1 MLISGGQPMSDVISI
16 SILKFFAELNDP
28 RQTAKVLYPLP
39 EIILVAL
46 CAAMCGADSFVEMEE
61 FGNAKLDFLRSI
73 LPFENG
79 IPSHDTFGAV
89 FANLD
94 SKQFNKIFI
103 KWVLSLQKELPKF
116 VAIDGKTVRRS
127 MNGDIP
133 PIHIVSAWSSD
144 QRLVLGQIK
153 TKMKSN
159 EVTAIPELL
168 SMLSLKGSI
177 VSIDAIGCQKN
188 IAKKIVEKK
197 ADYLLA
203 VKNNQHKLYR
213 DIDILFSS
221 IDSKTFPME
230 SHEYKTIDKAHG
242 RLETRTYSLLNDI
255 RFLSIGDDW
264 QKLQSIGRVQRICEI
279 GTKTSEE
286 TRYYISSKN
295 FEVQDF
301 ADAVRGHWGIE
312 NSLHW
317 VMDIVFRDDDCR
329 AREKN
334 ASANFVTLKHIT
346 LNMLKSLP
354 LKKSMRVRRKRAGWD
369 DVFLY
374 EALQAAPAS

>member
-1 MLISGGQPMSDVISI
+1 MSDIISI
-16 SILKFFAELNDP
+16 SILKFFTELNDP

-46 CAAMCGADSFVEMEE
+46 CAAICGADSFVEMEE
-61 FGNAKLDFLRSI
+61 FGNAKLDFLRKI
-73 LPFENG
+73 LPFKNG

-89 FANLD
+89 FANID
-94 SKQFNKIFI
+94 SKQFNNIFI
-103 KWVLSLQKELPKF
+103 KWVLSLQKEIPKL

-144 QRLVLGQIK
+144 QRLVLGQLK
-153 TKMKSN
+153 TRKKSN
-159 EVTAIPELL
+159 ELTAIPELL
-168 SMLSLKGSI
+168 SMLSLKGAT
-177 VSIDAIGCQKN
+177 VSIDAMGCQKS
-188 IAKKIVEKK
+188 IAEKIIEKK

-203 VKNNQHKLYR
+203 VKNNQPKLYK

-221 IDSKTFPME
+221 IDSKTFPVE
-230 SHEYKTIDKAHG
+230 IPEYQTIDKSHG
-242 RLETRTYSLLNDI
+242 RLETRTYSIFKDI
-255 RFLSIGDDW
+255 QLMTTGDLW
-264 QKLQSIGRVQRICEI
+264 PKLQSIGRVQRICEN
-279 GTKTSEE
+279 GKRKSEE

-317 VMDIVFRDDDCR
+317 VMDVVFRDDECR

-354 LKKSMRVRRKRAGWD
+354 VKKSMRVRRKRAGWD
-369 DVFLY
+369 ETFLY
-374 EALQAAPAS
+374 EALLATPAS

>member
-1 MLISGGQPMSDVISI
+1 MSDIISI
-16 SILKFFAELNDP
+16 SILKFFTELNDP

-46 CAAMCGADSFVEMEE
+46 CAAICGADSFVEMEE
-61 FGNAKLDFLRSI
+61 FGNAKLDFLRKI
-73 LPFENG
+73 LPFKNG

-89 FANLD
+89 FANID
-94 SKQFNKIFI
+94 SKQFNNIFI
-103 KWVLSLQKELPKF
+103 KWVLSLQKEIPKL

-144 QRLVLGQIK
+144 QRLVLGQLK
-153 TKMKSN
+153 TRKKSN
-159 EVTAIPELL
+159 ELTAIPELL
-168 SMLSLKGSI
+168 SMLSLKGAT
-177 VSIDAIGCQKN
+177 VSIDAMGCQKS
-188 IAKKIVEKK
+188 IAEKIIEKK

-203 VKNNQHKLYR
+203 VKNNQPKLYK

-221 IDSKTFPME
+221 IDSKTFPVE
-230 SHEYKTIDKAHG
+230 IPEYQTIDKSHG
-242 RLETRTYSLLNDI
+242 RLETRTYSIFKDI
-255 RFLSIGDDW
+255 QLMTTGDLW
-264 QKLQSIGRVQRICEI
+264 PELQSIGRVQRICEN
-279 GTKTSEE
+279 GKRKSEE

-317 VMDIVFRDDDCR
+317 VMDVVFRDDECR

-354 LKKSMRVRRKRAGWD
+354 VKKSMRVRRKRAGWD
-369 DVFLY
+369 ETFLY
-374 EALQAAPAS
+374 EALLATPAS

>member
-1 MLISGGQPMSDVISI
+1 MSDIISI
-16 SILKFFAELNDP
+16 SILKFFTELNDP

-39 EIILVAL
+39 KIILVAL
-46 CAAMCGADSFVEMEE
+46 CAAICGADSFVEMEE
-61 FGNAKLDFLRSI
+61 FGNAKLDFLRKI
-73 LPFENG
+73 LPFKNG

-89 FANLD
+89 FANID
-94 SKQFNKIFI
+94 SKQFNNIFI
-103 KWVLSLQKELPKF
+103 KWVLSLQKEIPKL

-144 QRLVLGQIK
+144 QRLVLGQLK
-153 TKMKSN
+153 TRKKSN
-159 EVTAIPELL
+159 ELTAIPELL
-168 SMLSLKGSI
+168 SMLSLKGAT
-177 VSIDAIGCQKN
+177 VSIDAMGCQKS
-188 IAKKIVEKK
+188 IAEKIIEKK

-203 VKNNQHKLYR
+203 VKNNQPKLYK

-221 IDSKTFPME
+221 IDSDTFPVE
-230 SHEYKTIDKAHG
+230 IPEYQTIDKSHG
-242 RLETRTYSLLNDI
+242 RLETRTYSIFKDI
-255 RFLSIGDDW
+255 QLMTTADIW
-264 QKLQSIGRVQRICEI
+264 PKLQSIGRVQRICES
-279 GTKTSEE
+279 GKRKTEE

-317 VMDIVFRDDDCR
+317 VMDVVFRDDECR

-354 LKKSMRVRRKRAGWD
+354 VKKSMRVRRKRAGWD
-369 DVFLY
+369 ETFLY
-374 EALQAAPAS
+374 EALLATPAS

>member
-1 MLISGGQPMSDVISI
+1 MSDIISI
-16 SILKFFAELNDP
+16 SILKFFTELNDP

-46 CAAMCGADSFVEMEE
+46 CAAICGADSFVEMEE
-61 FGNAKLDFLRSI
+61 FGNAKLDFLRKI
-73 LPFENG
+73 LPFKNG

-89 FANLD
+89 FANID
-94 SKQFNKIFI
+94 SKQFNNIFI
-103 KWVLSLQKELPKF
+103 KWVLSLQKEIPKL

-144 QRLVLGQIK
+144 QRLVLGQLK
-153 TKMKSN
+153 TRKKSN
-159 EVTAIPELL
+159 ELTAIPELL
-168 SMLSLKGSI
+168 SMLSLKGAT
-177 VSIDAIGCQKN
+177 VSIDAMGCQKS
-188 IAKKIVEKK
+188 IAEKIIEKK

-203 VKNNQHKLYR
+203 VKNNQPKLYK

-221 IDSKTFPME
+221 IDSDTFPVE
-230 SHEYKTIDKAHG
+230 IPEYQTIDKSHG
-242 RLETRTYSLLNDI
+242 RLETRTYSIFKDI
-255 RFLSIGDDW
+255 QLMTTADIW
-264 QKLQSIGRVQRICEI
+264 PNLQSIGRVQRICES
-279 GTKTSEE
+279 GKRKTEE

-317 VMDIVFRDDDCR
+317 VMDVVFRDDECR

-354 LKKSMRVRRKRAGWD
+354 VKKSMRVRRKRAGWD
-369 DVFLY
+369 ETFLY
-374 EALQAAPAS
+374 EALLATPAS

>member
-1 MLISGGQPMSDVISI
+1 MSDIISI
-16 SILKFFAELNDP
+16 SILKFFTELNDP

-46 CAAMCGADSFVEMEE
+46 CAAICGADSFVEMEE
-61 FGNAKLDFLRSI
+61 FGNAKLDFLRKI
-73 LPFENG
+73 LPFKNG

-89 FANLD
+89 FANID
-94 SKQFNKIFI
+94 SKQFNNIFI
-103 KWVLSLQKELPKF
+103 KWVLSLQKEIPKL

-144 QRLVLGQIK
+144 QRLVLGQLK
-153 TKMKSN
+153 TRKKSN
-159 EVTAIPELL
+159 ELTAIPELL
-168 SMLSLKGSI
+168 SMLSLKGAT
-177 VSIDAIGCQKN
+177 VSIDAMGCQKS
-188 IAKKIVEKK
+188 IAEKIIEKK

-203 VKNNQHKLYR
+203 VKNNQPKLYK

-221 IDSKTFPME
+221 IDSDTFPVE
-230 SHEYKTIDKAHG
+230 IPEYQTIDKSHG
-242 RLETRTYSLLNDI
+242 RLETRTYSIFKDI
-255 RFLSIGDDW
+255 QLMTTADIW
-264 QKLQSIGRVQRICEI
+264 PKLQSIGRVQRICES
-279 GTKTSEE
+279 GKRKSKE

-317 VMDIVFRDDDCR
+317 VMDVVFRDDECR

-354 LKKSMRVRRKRAGWD
+354 VKKSMRVRRKRAGWD
-369 DVFLY
+369 ETFLY
-374 EALQAAPAS
+374 EALLATPAS

>member
-1 MLISGGQPMSDVISI
+1 MPDIISI
-16 SILKFFAELNDP
+16 AILRFFAELNDP

-46 CAAMCGADSFVEMEE
+46 CAAICGADSFVEMEE
-61 FGNAKLDFLRSI
+61 FGNAKLDFLRTI
-73 LPFENG
+73 LPFKNG

-94 SKQFNKIFI
+94 SKQFNEIFV
-103 KWVLSLQKELPKF
+103 KWVLSLQKEIPKL

-153 TKMKSN
+153 TKRKSN
-159 EVTAIPELL
+159 EITAIPELL
-168 SMLSLKGSI
+168 SMLSIKGAT
-177 VSIDAIGCQKN
+177 VSIDAMGCQKI
-188 IAKKIVEKK
+188 IAEKIVEKK

-203 VKNNQHKLYR
+203 VKNNQPNLYK

-221 IDSKTFPME
+221 VDCGILPVE
-230 SHEYKTIDKAHG
+230 SQEYQTIDKAHG
-242 RLETRTYSLLNDI
+242 RLETRTYSLLN
-255 RFLSIGDDW
+255 SIQLLPSGEHW
-264 QKLQSIGRVQRICEI
+264 PKLQSIGRVQRICEI
-279 GTKTSEE
+279 GTKKSEE

-301 ADAVRGHWGIE
+301 SDAVRGHWGIE

-317 VMDIVFRDDDCR
+317 VMDIVFRDDEC
-329 AREKN
+329 
-334 ASANFVTLKHIT
+334 
-346 LNMLKSLP
+346 
-354 LKKSMRVRRKRAGWD
+354 
-369 DVFLY
+369 
-374 EALQAAPAS
+374 

>member
-1 MLISGGQPMSDVISI
+1 MSDIISI
-16 SILKFFAELNDP
+16 SILKFFTELNDP

-46 CAAMCGADSFVEMEE
+46 CAAICGADSFVEMEE
-61 FGNAKLDFLRSI
+61 FGNAKLDFLRKI
-73 LPFENG
+73 LPFKNG

-89 FANLD
+89 FANID
-94 SKQFNKIFI
+94 SKQFNNIFI
-103 KWVLSLQKELPKF
+103 KWVLSLQKEIPKL

-144 QRLVLGQIK
+144 QRLVLGQLK
-153 TKMKSN
+153 TRKKSN
-159 EVTAIPELL
+159 ELTAIPELL
-168 SMLSLKGSI
+168 SMLSLKGAT
-177 VSIDAIGCQKN
+177 VSIDAMGCQKS
-188 IAKKIVEKK
+188 IAEKIIEKK

-203 VKNNQHKLYR
+203 VKNNQPKLYK

-221 IDSKTFPME
+221 IDSDTFPVE
-230 SHEYKTIDKAHG
+230 IPEYQTIDKSHG
-242 RLETRTYSLLNDI
+242 RLETRTYSIFKDI
-255 RFLSIGDDW
+255 QLMTTADIW
-264 QKLQSIGRVQRICEI
+264 PKLQSIGRVQRICES
-279 GTKTSEE
+279 GKRKTEE

-317 VMDIVFRDDDCR
+317 VMDVVFRDDECR

-354 LKKSMRVRRKRAGWD
+354 VKKSMRVRRKRAGWD
-369 DVFLY
+369 ETFLY
-374 EALQAAPAS
+374 EALLATPAS

>member
-1 MLISGGQPMSDVISI
+1 MSDSISI
-16 SILKFFAELNDP
+16 SILKFFTELNDP

-46 CAAMCGADSFVEMEE
+46 CAAICGADSFVEMEE
-61 FGNAKLDFLRSI
+61 FGNAKLDFLRKI
-73 LPFENG
+73 LPFKNG

-89 FANLD
+89 FANID
-94 SKQFNKIFI
+94 SKQFNNIFI
-103 KWVLSLQKELPKF
+103 KWVLSLQKEIPKL

-144 QRLVLGQIK
+144 QRLVLGQLK
-153 TKMKSN
+153 TRKKSN
-159 EVTAIPELL
+159 ELTAIPELL
-168 SMLSLKGSI
+168 SMLSLKGAT
-177 VSIDAIGCQKN
+177 VSIDAMGCQKS
-188 IAKKIVEKK
+188 IAEKIIEKK

-203 VKNNQHKLYR
+203 VKNNQPKLYK

-221 IDSKTFPME
+221 IDSDTFPVE
-230 SHEYKTIDKAHG
+230 IPEYQTIDKSHG
-242 RLETRTYSLLNDI
+242 RLETRTYSIFKDI
-255 RFLSIGDDW
+255 QLMTTGDLW
-264 QKLQSIGRVQRICEI
+264 PKLQSIGRVQRICES
-279 GTKTSEE
+279 GKRKTEE

-317 VMDIVFRDDDCR
+317 VMDVVFRDDECR

-354 LKKSMRVRRKRAGWD
+354 VKKSMRVRRKRAGWD
-369 DVFLY
+369 ETFLY
-374 EALQAAPAS
+374 EALLATPAS

>member
-1 MLISGGQPMSDVISI
+1 MSDIISI
-16 SILKFFAELNDP
+16 SILKFFTELNDP

-46 CAAMCGADSFVEMEE
+46 CAAICGADSFVEMEE
-61 FGNAKLDFLRSI
+61 FGNAKLDFLRKI
-73 LPFENG
+73 LPFKNG

-89 FANLD
+89 FANID
-94 SKQFNKIFI
+94 SKQFNNIFI
-103 KWVLSLQKELPKF
+103 KWVLSLQKEIPKL

-144 QRLVLGQIK
+144 QRLVLGQLK
-153 TKMKSN
+153 TRKKSN
-159 EVTAIPELL
+159 ELTAIPELL
-168 SMLSLKGSI
+168 SMLSLKGAT
-177 VSIDAIGCQKN
+177 VSIDAMGCQKS
-188 IAKKIVEKK
+188 IAEKIIEKK
-197 ADYLLA
+197 SDYLLA
-203 VKNNQHKLYR
+203 VKNNQPKLYK

-221 IDSKTFPME
+221 IDSDTFPVE
-230 SHEYKTIDKAHG
+230 IPEYQTIDKSHG
-242 RLETRTYSLLNDI
+242 RLETRTYSIFKDI
-255 RFLSIGDDW
+255 QLMTTADIW
-264 QKLQSIGRVQRICEI
+264 PKLQSIGRVQRICES
-279 GTKTSEE
+279 GKRKTEE

-317 VMDIVFRDDDCR
+317 VMDVVFRDDECR

-354 LKKSMRVRRKRAGWD
+354 VKKSMRVRRKRAGWD
-369 DVFLY
+369 ETFLY
-374 EALQAAPAS
+374 EALLATPAS

>member
-1 MLISGGQPMSDVISI
+1 MPDIISI
-16 SILKFFAELNDP
+16 SILRFFAELNDP

-46 CAAMCGADSFVEMEE
+46 CAAICGADSFVEMEE
-61 FGNAKLDFLRSI
+61 FGNAKLDFLKTI
-73 LPFENG
+73 LPFKNG

-94 SKQFNKIFI
+94 SKQFNEIFV
-103 KWVLSLQKELPKF
+103 KWVLSLQKEIPKL

-153 TKMKSN
+153 TKRKSN
-159 EVTAIPELL
+159 EITAIPELL
-168 SMLSLKGSI
+168 SMLSIKGAT
-177 VSIDAIGCQKN
+177 VSIDAMGCQKI
-188 IAKKIVEKK
+188 IAEKIVEKK

-203 VKNNQHKLYR
+203 VKNNQPNLYK

-221 IDSKTFPME
+221 VDCGILPVE
-230 SHEYKTIDKAHG
+230 SQEYQTIDKAHG
-242 RLETRTYSLLNDI
+242 RLETRTYSLLN
-255 RFLSIGDDW
+255 SIQLLPSGEHW
-264 QKLQSIGRVQRICEI
+264 PKLQSIGRVQRICEI
-279 GTKTSEE
+279 GTKKSEE

-301 ADAVRGHWGIE
+301 SDAVRGHWGIE

-317 VMDIVFRDDDCR
+317 VMDIVFRDDECR

-354 LKKSMRVRRKRAGWD
+354 VKKSMRVRRKRAGWD
-369 DVFLY
+369 DAFLY
-374 EALQAAPAS
+374 EALCSTPAA